1 MILLL
6 GGTSESRQIARRLVE
21 SGRRVLVSQ
30 ATDVPLDMGE
40 HSRLESRAGPLD
52 QAGLEELVER
62 RAIRAIVDATH
73 PYATSIRATARRVA
87 NRKGIPYLSFVR
99 PPIVEAA
106 DAGLEFAAD
115 HAAAAVAAFAHGR
128 PVLLTTGAK
137 NLAPYVEQ
145 SRQTGIP
152 LIVRVLDHPDS
163 LAACLRASVPPECV
177 LGCRGPFSVE
187 ENRRQLRAFG
197 IGVLVTKDSGQAGGT
212 AEKLQAA
219 QAEGCRV
226 VVVRRPAQ
234 ENERFFSHIDSLLQ
248 SLADAVEGERIQ

>member
-1 MILLL
+1 M
-6 GGTSESRQIARRLVE
+6 
-21 SGRRVLVSQ
+21 
-30 ATDVPLDMGE
+30 
-40 HSRLESRAGPLD
+40 
-52 QAGLEELVER
+52 
-62 RAIRAIVDATH
+62 
-73 PYATSIRATARRVA
+73 
-87 NRKGIPYLSFVR
+87 
-99 PPIVEAA
+99 
-106 DAGLEFAAD
+106 
-115 HAAAAVAAFAHGR
+115 
-128 PVLLTTGAK
+128 
-137 NLAPYVEQ
+137 
-145 SRQTGIP
+145 
-152 LIVRVLDHPDS
+152 
-163 LAACLRASVPPECV
+163 